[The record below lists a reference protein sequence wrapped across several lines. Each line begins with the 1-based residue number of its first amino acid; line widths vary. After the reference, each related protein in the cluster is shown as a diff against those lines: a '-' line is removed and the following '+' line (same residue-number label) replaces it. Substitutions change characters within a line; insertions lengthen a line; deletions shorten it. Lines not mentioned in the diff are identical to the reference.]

1 MAPINPYL
9 LRTAMQNSGYKTT
22 VDTDMEKR
30 RWCFVIDE
38 NHDHEQLFRAVFTS
52 SIGNFNDKAK
62 KFNKEEFHCLLLC
75 CFQIMLEDMQN
86 SVAFDAAE
94 RAQLL
99 EISEDDIHELQTD
112 DFRSIYDI
120 FTKIQRLFFSAPD
133 VPLYPSAEMQSILV
147 PSLSHFCVYVAK
159 NAHPDAHYVRMKIPE
174 HRLEF
179 NIMQVPNEPGLS
191 EAEKAQKLVLEC
203 CLLEDAHEGA
213 TTVQDTFNFIEE
225 LIKFSLSMNLPKE
238 KETAALNILKS
249 VKHPA
254 LHPKLKAHG
263 ERAGTR
269 QRRGELPKD
278 NLEEEDEEVDN
289 LEAKLR
295 KAAEQLVAE
304 TPKPQAH
311 EEGAEKPQ
319 EGNLVAEP
327 KKAPEPKKA
336 AENGVW
342 DHMLLKPEG
351 LVNLG
356 ALSLAVGPTE
366 GALLPSTE
374 HPPANIPRLF
384 EACLK
389 LIKNRFLSAAQ
400 VGHLRRKELRKFDVE
415 STTTFRGPYSHSNSS
430 DPVEWCIFYNKINSQ
445 VDGGMWH
452 KHVEYMYLLHAQNG
466 WQELIGYKE
475 HEDHD
480 MTVFVR
486 NFAKYVLKLGNS
498 GKDTRLTYTFE
509 ANSSKSETKDLKA
522 TETSLTSLKT
532 WQLAFNENKLEINGI
547 TISYKG
553 HEVPCNTVDL
563 ADAHAGVMI

>member
-9 LRTAMQNSGYKTT
+9 LRTAMQNSGHKTT

-30 RWCFVIDE
+30 RWCFVID
-38 NHDHEQLFRAVFTS
+38 DDEQLFRTVFTS

-86 SVAFDAAE
+86 SVVFDAAE

-99 EISEDDIHELQTD
+99 KISEDDIHELKTD
-112 DFRSIYDI
+112 DFRTIYEI
-120 FTKIQRLFFSAPD
+120 FTNIQRLFFPPSD
-133 VPLYPSAEMQSILV
+133 GPLYPSAKMQSILV

-174 HRLEF
+174 HKLEF

-213 TTVQDTFNFIEE
+213 TTVQDTFNFIQE
-225 LIKFSLSMNLPKE
+225 LMKFFLSMNLPKE

-254 LHPKLKAHG
+254 LQPKPEAHG
-263 ERAGTR
+263 ERAGAR
-269 QRRGELPKD
+269 QRQGKLPKEH
-278 NLEEEDEEVDN
+278 LEEEDEEVDN

-295 KAAEQLVAE
+295 KVAEQLVAE

-319 EGNLVAEP
+319 EGNLVPEE
-327 KKAPEPKKA
+327 KKEG
-336 AENGVW
+336 ENVQWEGLVK
-342 DHMLLKPEG
+342 KPEG
-351 LVNLG
+351 LAVNLG
-356 ALSLAVGPTE
+356 ALFLAEGPTE
-366 GALLPSTE
+366 GALLPSIE

-389 LIKNRFLSAAQ
+389 LIKNRFLSAAL
-400 VGHLRRKELRKFDVE
+400 VELSRSHELGNVDFDTMT
-415 STTTFRGPYSHSNSS
+415 SDTFVGPYSHSKKS
-430 DPVEWCIFYNKINSQ
+430 DPLEWCIFHNKINSK

-452 KHVEYMYLLHAQNG
+452 KHVEYMYSLHAQNG
-466 WQELIGYKE
+466 WQRLIGYQDN
-475 HEDHD
+475 EDHD
-480 MTVFVR
+480 MSVFVR

-498 GKDTRLTYTFE
+498 GKAKKLTYTFD

-522 TETSLTSLKT
+522 TRTSLTSLRT
-532 WQLAFNENKLEINGI
+532 WQLAFNKTELNSI
-547 TISYKG
+547 TISYEG
-553 HEVPCNTVDL
+553 HEVPCHTVDV
-563 ADAHAGVMI
+563 ADAHEHEEAGMMF